1 MSAGLVSAML
11 LLNALGRS
19 NGNVRASALR
29 VDVSIASRVGD
40 LDMTQKELRI
50 RIVGASAN
58 GNWAEVSHVP
68 AINGLR
74 GLKLAA
80 VATRNEQ
87 SAREA
92 AEAFGVDRWFSDP
105 FATIGL
111 MSSPSPSRYV
121 MKKKNE
127 SKRHIEDVTQE
138 EVSAA
143 IRYLDPDLR
152 STNTPDY
159 DTGVAICIA
168 LALMELACLAFTWV
182 YL

>member
-1 MSAGLVSAML
+1 VAAT
-11 LLNALGRS
+11 
-19 NGNVRASALR
+19 VRCELR
-29 VDVSIASRVGD
+29 PLEFDVSIASKIGD

-50 RIVGASAN
+50 GIVGASAN
-58 GNWAEVSHVP
+58 GNGAEVSHVP

-92 AEAFGVDRWFSDP
+92 AEAFGADRRFSDP
-105 FATIGL
+105 FAMIGL

-121 MKKKNE
+121 MKKQYE
-127 SKRHIEDVTQE
+127 SKRHIEDVTRV

-152 STNTPDY
+152 NTNPPDY
-159 DTGVAICIA
+159 GTGVAVCIA
-168 LALMELACLAFTWV
+168 LVLMELACLAFTWV